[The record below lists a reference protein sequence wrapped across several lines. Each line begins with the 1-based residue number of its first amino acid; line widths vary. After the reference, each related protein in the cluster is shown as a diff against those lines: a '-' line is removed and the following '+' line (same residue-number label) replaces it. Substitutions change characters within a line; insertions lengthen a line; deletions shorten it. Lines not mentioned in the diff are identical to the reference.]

1 MLRAIL
7 FDFDGTLADTIPAI
21 REGINLTMRL
31 YGYPEHTEDE
41 VRTFINFGA
50 RELVRR
56 AMPRTLQS
64 DEALVDRVLADYDR
78 LYGGVC
84 LHTNRC
90 YDGMRELVC
99 RLNEAGLKIG
109 VLSNKQDHYVKAL
122 CKNVL
127 SPNTYG
133 AAQGVLLGKPAKPD
147 PYLTHLVTEALGV
160 DPSECI
166 MVGDSDVDVKTARN
180 AGMLHVGVS
189 WGYRDEAFLREAG
202 ADQIAHTPEELE
214 NMIMDIKRKGDLLC

>member
-21 REGINLTMRL
+21 CEGINLTMRL

-41 VRTFINFGA
+41 VRTFINHGA

-56 AMPRTLQS
+56 AMPRELQN
-64 DEALVDRVLADYDR
+64 DEKSVDRVLADYDR

-90 YDGMRELVC
+90 YDGMRELAA
-99 RLNEAGLKIG
+99 RLHGMGLKIG

-122 CKNVL
+122 CKNLL
-127 SPNTYG
+127 SDDVCD
-133 AAQGVLLGKPAKPD
+133 AAQGMILGKPAKPN
-147 PYLTHLVTEALGV
+147 PYLSHRLADALGV
-160 DPSECI
+160 SPTDCI
-166 MVGDSDVDVKTARN
+166 LVGDSDVDVKTAHN
-180 AGMLHVGVS
+180 AGMLHVGVA

-202 ADQIAHTPEELE
+202 ADRIAHTPEELE
-214 NMIMDIKRKGDLLC
+214 NMIMDIKRKGESLC